1 MKRWNVER
9 IFFIGIEGAF
19 REIEF
24 DVGKVNI
31 ITGASGTGKSAII
44 KALDYCLGS
53 SRCGL
58 PVHVRRHCLAVG
70 VKWVRGEDEL
80 IVGRLV
86 PPVGQRSSDYMYF
99 ASGRGLPVPRQV
111 DELEG
116 RTTVGVAK
124 AMLERAFGI
133 GDQDKGQDGLAGRE
147 PRDRATVRHVTP
159 YIFVTKEVI
168 DSETVLLHGLDDN
181 KKATGIV
188 ATMPYFLG
196 VSTDASA
203 AVERQLRQSR
213 KILEIEINRENARL
227 SNDSLIKQRARVLLT
242 EAHQLGLAPLAPQV
256 AGDME
261 LISLVRQ
268 ALSAGSEGRQYP
280 SGNELSGLHERRR
293 GVLTEM
299 NLNKRK
305 HRAMTLAAGESLS
318 YRSAVDR
325 QHEKLRIAEHLNL
338 LDTPSTC
345 PICQSTTDV
354 GAKAA
359 QVLKRSL
366 DIIRSE
372 SSEVGRILPQLD
384 AEVRALAGQIGEQS
398 SSLRELD
405 ASIASTLSQIQE
417 GKRFADLNEVQA
429 YYRGKVSYFLETLD
443 DQLLRPAKD
452 LIGLNEEISSLE
464 AKLDIDSR
472 RVRLQRAEAAIS
484 RFASESFSKLPK
496 ESPCVDAE
504 LQFSAREPQVSV
516 VESGPA
522 GAILSMADVG
532 SDQNYL
538 AVHVALAFGLQRFFE
553 KEQRPVPG
561 LLVLDQLSRPYFPN
575 RGEEGDADNVALAD
589 DQDNPEASEADVNS
603 KGPDEIA
610 INSADEDFQ
619 AMRLHIDFLFEE
631 VAARQGLQV
640 LLLEHA
646 YFMDDERYVRATK
659 QRWTR
664 ASGLAL
670 IPKDWKRRADSK

>member
-9 IFFIGIEGAF
+9 IFFIGVEDAF
-19 REIEF
+19 RDIAF
-24 DVGKVNI
+24 DLGQVNV

-70 VKWVRGEDEL
+70 VKWVRGQDEL

-86 PPVGQRSSDYMYF
+86 PPVGQKSSDHMYI
-99 ASGRGLPVPRQV
+99 ATGRGLPVPCQV
-111 DELEG
+111 EELEG
-116 RTTVGVAK
+116 RTTVGAAK

-133 GDQDKGQDGLAGRE
+133 GDQDNGQEALAGRE
-147 PRDRATVRHVTP
+147 PRDRATVRHITP

-181 KKATGIV
+181 RKAAGII

-196 VSTDASA
+196 VSTEASA
-203 AVERQLRQSR
+203 SAERQLRQAR
-213 KILEIEINRENARL
+213 RTLEIETDRENARRT
-227 SNDSLIKQRARVLLT
+227 NDSLIKQRARVLLA
-242 EAHQLGLAPLAPQV
+242 EAQQLGLALPAPEV
-256 AGDME
+256 ADDME
-261 LISLVRQ
+261 LVALVRQ
-268 ALSAGSEGRQYP
+268 TLSAGSEGRQYP
-280 SGNELSGLHERRR
+280 NENELSRLHDLRRE
-293 GVLTEM
+293 VLTE
-299 NLNKRK
+299 LTLTKRK
-305 HRAMTLAAGESLS
+305 HRAMTQAASESHS
-318 YRSAVDR
+318 YQNAVAR

-338 LDTPSTC
+338 LDAPSTC
-345 PICQSTTDV
+345 PICQSTTDA
-354 GAKAA
+354 GTRAA
-359 QVLKRSL
+359 HALRQSL
-366 DIIRSE
+366 DTIRSE
-372 SSEVGRILPQLD
+372 SSEVGRVLPQLD
-384 AEVRALAGQIGEQS
+384 GEVNALAGQIERRS
-398 SSLRELD
+398 LRLRELD
-405 ASIASTLSQIQE
+405 ANIASTLSQVQE
-417 GKRFADLNEVQA
+417 GKRMASLAEIQA

-443 DQLLRPAKD
+443 DQLLRPARD
-452 LIGLNEEISSLE
+452 LSGLRDEILSLE

-484 RFASESFSKLPK
+484 RFASEAFSQLPK
-496 ESPCVDAE
+496 ESPCVEAE

-553 KEQRPVPG
+553 KERRPVPG

-575 RGEEGDADNVALAD
+575 RGEEDADGVALSD
-589 DQDNPEASEADVNS
+589 DSNDPDDSEADAGSNGRDV
-603 KGPDEIA
+603 IA
-610 INSADEDFQ
+610 IGAADEDFR
-619 AMRLHIDFLFEE
+619 AMRQHIDFLFEE
-631 VAARQGLQV
+631 VAARQDLQV

-646 YFMDDERYVRATK
+646 YFMDDKRYVRATK
-659 QRWTR
+659 ERWTR
-664 ASGLAL
+664 ASGKAL
-670 IPKDWKRRADSK
+670 IPKDWKRRKDSR